1 MKREYDTFVETL
13 DELPQGKEVALA
25 IRDLTPGPR
34 KYDSSYVRAIVS
46 SNPQDLPDGDTLWIR
61 LQLGTKQT
69 QPWAIKVLETLGE
82 YMPKEA
88 IGWRT

>member
-1 MKREYDTFVETL
+1 MRKEYDTFVEAL

-34 KYDSSYVRAIVS
+34 KYDSRYVRAVVS

-61 LQLGTKQT
+61 LQLGTVHP
-69 QPWAIKVLETLGE
+69 QPWAIKVLESLGE